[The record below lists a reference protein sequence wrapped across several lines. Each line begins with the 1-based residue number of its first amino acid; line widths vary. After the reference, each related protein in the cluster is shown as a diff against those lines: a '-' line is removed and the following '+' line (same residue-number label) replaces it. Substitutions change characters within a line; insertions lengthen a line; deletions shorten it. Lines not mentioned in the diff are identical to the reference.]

1 MKIVSLDYSQVSRL
15 TLDIC
20 RTIERSGWQPQRVV
34 GISRGGLLPAV
45 LVSQW
50 FDIPMVPLNVS
61 LRDSGECESNTWLAE
76 DAQAGMKTLVIDD
89 INDTGATFAWI
100 KQDWETSVYK
110 PIDWN
115 FVKFASVVENT
126 ASKIVSSYSGL
137 EINKVQ
143 DPQWVQFPWEEW
155 WKTA

>member
-1 MKIVSLDYSQVSRL
+1 MKIV
-15 TLDIC
+15 TLSYKDIESYTLEIC
-20 RTIERSGWQPQRVV
+20 RQIQHSGWQPQRVV

-45 LVSQW
+45 LASQW

-100 KQDWETSVYK
+100 KQDWQTSVYN

-115 FVKFASVVENT
+115 NVKFASIVDNQ
-126 ASKIVSSYSGL
+126 ASSFVSSFTGL

-143 DPQWVQFPWEEW
+143 DLQWIKFPWEEF

>member
-1 MKIVSLDYSQVSRL
+1 MKIVNLDYQQVSSL

-20 RTIERSGWQPQRVV
+20 RSVERSGWIPRRVV

-61 LRDSGECESNTWLAE
+61 LRDSHECESNTWLAE
-76 DAQAGMKTLVIDD
+76 DAVEGIKTLVVDD

-100 KQDWETSVYK
+100 QADWQKSVIQK
-110 PIDWN
+110 IDWN
-115 FVKFASVVENT
+115 TVKFASVVENT

-137 EINKVQ
+137 QINKVN
-143 DPQWVQFPWEEW
+143 DPQWIKFPWEEW
-155 WKTA
+155 WKSA